1 MKLFSDF
8 SHKYADSSFVLQQR
22 VRTLYYF
29 LLICIALVTVFLL
42 LQNLI
47 LQRPLL
53 SLINGMMVFVILNMG
68 TASILL
74 RTGHYNASANVA
86 VIGCVLALGVLVNFG
101 TMMLN
106 VGIIFTNYQ
115 FITFIIFSALFC
127 SRRMV
132 LVVTGLSLS
141 LATSAY
147 LRTGLL
153 NATEKTTAIIDLGFQ
168 ILIIAAISYLLLR
181 IMDKTIDKLQEEAK
195 NEERLGRIRALL
207 ESVREIASKLAQS
220 SVSMSQTS
228 QEFSENA
235 QNQSAYAEEITA
247 TIEEISAG
255 VENVAKSAELQYAGI
270 SSFTGRSAE
279 LSGLIAE
286 MEGKIRETLRL
297 TGTIETHARSG
308 EGTMSDMSRSIAT
321 ISQSSGEMTGIV
333 QIIKDIS
340 DQINLLSLNAA
351 IEAARAGDAGRGF
364 AVVADE
370 ISKLADRTS
379 SSVKEIE
386 ALIGANEREIQKG
399 MSSVKLTVETIST
412 ILQGVTNI
420 NGMVGMLSDFMSRQ
434 SEANA
439 AVMSEAEGVKNR
451 SEEIKNATEE
461 QKTATLEIVK
471 SVSGINELTQ
481 ANAAGAQQIIESSDE
496 IRSMSETLNE
506 KVGTFNAQE
515 G

>member
-1 MKLFSDF
+1 MKLFIDF
-8 SHKYADSSFVLQQR
+8 THKYADRSFVLQQR
-22 VRTLYYF
+22 VRTLYFF
-29 LLICIALVTVFLL
+29 LLICIGMVTLFLL
-42 LQNLI
+42 AQNLI
-47 LQRPLL
+47 LHRPLV
-53 SLINGMMVFVILNMG
+53 SLINGVMVFVILDLSV
-68 TASILL
+68 ASLLL
-74 RTGHYNASANVA
+74 RTGSYDASANVA
-86 VIGCVLALGVLVNFG
+86 VIGCVIALGLLVNFG
-101 TMMLN
+101 AMNIN

-132 LVVTGLSLS
+132 LVVTGLSLA
-141 LATSAY
+141 LAITAY
-147 LRTGLL
+147 ARTDLL

-168 ILIIAAISYLLLR
+168 IVIIAAISYLLLR
-181 IMDKTIDKLQEEAK
+181 IMDKTIEKLQEEAK

-207 ESVREIASKLAQS
+207 ESVRDIAAKLAQS
-220 SVSMSQTS
+220 SVNMNETS

-235 QNQSAYAEEITA
+235 QNQSAFAEEITA

-255 VENVAKSAELQYAGI
+255 VESVAKSAELQYGGI
-270 SSFTGRSAE
+270 TSFTGRSAE

-297 TGTIETHARSG
+297 TGTIESHARSG
-308 EGTMSDMSRSIAT
+308 EGTLHEMSRSIAT
-321 ISQSSGEMTGIV
+321 ISESSGEMTGIV

-386 ALIGANEREIQKG
+386 TLIVANEREIQKG
-399 MSSVKLTVETIST
+399 MSSVKVTVDTIST
-412 ILQGVTNI
+412 IIQGVTNI
-420 NGMVGMLSDFMSRQ
+420 NGMVAMLSDFMKKQ

-439 AVMSEAEGVKNR
+439 AVMSEAEGVKIR

-461 QKTATLEIVK
+461 QKTASGEIVK
-471 SVSGINELTQ
+471 SVSNINELTQ
-481 ANAAGAQQIIESSDE
+481 SNAAGAQRIIESSQE
-496 IRSMSETLNE
+496 IRAMSETLNE
-506 KVGTFNAQE
+506 RVGSFHAQQ